1 MENGCHK
8 RYGAHNQE
16 NKTLKFTS
24 NVLSVTTHTS
34 IQKSTVNCSKETM
47 HFCLINLVLKRNETK
62 TNTRGK
68 IKPKQRD
75 VK

>member
-16 NKTLKFTS
+16 KTPLKFTS
-24 NVLSVTTHTS
+24 NVLSVTAHTS
-34 IQKSTVNCSKETM
+34 IQKSTVTITTQ
-47 HFCLINLVLKRNETK
+47 FGLINLVLKRNETK
-62 TNTRGK
+62 KNTRGK

>member
-16 NKTLKFTS
+16 KKQKFTS

-34 IQKSTVNCSKETM
+34 IQKSTVNCSEKTM
-47 HFCLINLVLKRNETK
+47 HFGLINLVLKRNETK
-62 TNTRGK
+62 KNTRGK
-68 IKPKQRD
+68 INPKQRD